1 MKNNETVTGSI
12 DHTEIRLPLGALT
25 PLEDAAR
32 FNATF
37 SWEVRPGL
45 PRHIQDLVGTVVNDK
60 PVLPEGANVP
70 GTVTWQLDA
79 GWAQNVSDG
88 IITFGFFDGNHAVGL
103 NNSPKYGEGK
113 GYSPFTEAQ
122 KTAARDAIHNWD
134 DLIAAKFVEV
144 KQGPGVSTW
153 VRSPEHAGRWRRMDR
168 RSAHQLFE
176 QSVPA
181 RAIRSANAQP

>member
-1 MKNNETVTGSI
+1 M
-12 DHTEIRLPLGALT
+12 
-25 PLEDAAR
+25 
-32 FNATF
+32 
-37 SWEVRPGL
+37 
-45 PRHIQDLVGTVVNDK
+45 
-60 PVLPEGANVP
+60 P

-144 KQGPGVSTW
+144 KQGPGISTW
-153 VRSPEHAGRWRRMDR
+153 AQNTTDILLANTTTGPAQRGHITLVRSPEHTGRWRRMDR